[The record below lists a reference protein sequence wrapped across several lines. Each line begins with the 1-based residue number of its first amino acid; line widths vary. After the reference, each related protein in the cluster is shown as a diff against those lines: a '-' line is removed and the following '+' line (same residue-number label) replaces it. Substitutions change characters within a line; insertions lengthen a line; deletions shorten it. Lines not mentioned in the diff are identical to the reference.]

1 MSESDTIADKGRQ
14 SRQDVRLTLRRI
26 AAGARLVGLAW
37 MLVLVLVAIA
47 RDPLPYPAFAWV
59 LAGAAVIWGLATSID
74 QLRGHDADPLWIT
87 AGDTLLASFA
97 LLAPVAAGSTD
108 FFYGGFPG
116 IAVAT
121 AAVRGRRWGWAV
133 AGVLSAVTLAQFE
146 VADLGDVLSRL
157 SQLVTYLMLAGIVGW
172 AVHVI
177 YETDAAR
184 RLAEDAE
191 ARAEE
196 KSRVA
201 AHLHDSVLQ
210 TLALIQRES
219 LDPTRVIGL
228 ARRQERELR
237 DWLFGIAGVESAG
250 LADAIRQVAAE
261 IEESYRVNVEVV
273 AVGEASLH
281 PAAEALVGA
290 GREAMINAAKHS
302 GDETISVYVEADD
315 SLLRLFVRDRG
326 VGFDPEE
333 VAIDRRGLNDSI
345 TRRVAQVG
353 GTSEI
358 RSTPG
363 VGTEVRLEVP
373 NE

>member
-1 MSESDTIADKGRQ
+1 LI
-14 SRQDVRLTLRRI
+14 
-26 AAGARLVGLAW
+26 GLGW
-37 MLVLVLVAIA
+37 MLALVLLALA
-47 RDPLPYPAFAWV
+47 REPLPHPGFAWA
-59 LAGAAVIWGLATSID
+59 LAGAAVIWGLFTGLD
-74 QLRGHDADPLWIT
+74 QLTGRDSDPTWTTVGDAILGSYAI
-87 AGDTLLASFA
+87 
-97 LLAPVAAGSTD
+97 LAPYLAGTPTD
-108 FFYGGFPG
+108 LFYGGFPS
-116 IAVAT
+116 IAVAA

-133 AGVLSAVTLAQFE
+133 AGALSAVTLARFE
-146 VADLGDVLSRL
+146 VADLSDVLSRL
-157 SQLVTYLMLAGIVGW
+157 SQLVTYLMLAGIIGW

-177 YETDAAR
+177 YQTDAAR

-219 LDPTRVIGL
+219 ADPTRVVGL

-237 DWLFGIAGVESAG
+237 DWLFGTAGLETAG
-250 LADAIRQVAAE
+250 LADAIRRVAAE
-261 IEESYRVNVEVV
+261 IEDSYRVKVEVV

-290 GREAMINAAKHS
+290 AREAMINAAKHS
-302 GDETISVYVEADD
+302 GAGTFSVYVEADEKA
-315 SLLRLFVRDRG
+315 LRLFVRDRG
-326 VGFDPEE
+326 VGFDPDA
-333 VAIDRRGLNDSI
+333 VARDRRGLHDSI
-345 TRRVAQVG
+345 ARRVAQVG

-363 VGTEVRLEVP
+363 QGTEIRLEVP
-373 NE
+373 N

>member
-1 MSESDTIADKGRQ
+1 
-14 SRQDVRLTLRRI
+14 
-26 AAGARLVGLAW
+26 
-37 MLVLVLVAIA
+37 MLVLVLVALA
-47 RDPLPYPAFAWV
+47 REALPVPAFGWSLV
-59 LAGAAVIWGLATSID
+59 VGAVIWMVATGLD
-74 QLRGHDADPLWIT
+74 QWEGRDSDPTWVT

-97 LLAPVAAGSTD
+97 LVAPAAAGSTD
-108 FFYGGFPG
+108 LFYGGFPG
-116 IAVAT
+116 IAVAI

-133 AGVLSAVTLAQFE
+133 AGVLSGVTLARFE

-177 YETDAAR
+177 HQTDAAR

-219 LDPTRVIGL
+219 ADSARVVSL
-228 ARRQERELR
+228 ARRQERDLR
-237 DWLFGIAGVESAG
+237 DWLFGATGLESDG
-250 LADAIRQVAAE
+250 LADAIRRVGAE
-261 IEESYRVNVEVV
+261 IEESYRVQVEVV
-273 AVGEASLH
+273 AVGEASMH
-281 PAAEALVGA
+281 PAAEALLGA
-290 GREAMINAAKHS
+290 AREAMINAAKHS
-302 GDETISVYVEADD
+302 GAEIVSVYLEAD
-315 SLLRLFVRDRG
+315 SKVLRLFVRDRG
-326 VGFDPEE
+326 VGFDPDA
-333 VAIDRRGLNDSI
+333 VARDRRGLHDSI
-345 TRRVAQVG
+345 SRRVVQVG

-363 VGTEVRLEVP
+363 QGTEIRLEVP
-373 NE
+373 N